1 MKELIC
7 ASQIEEI
14 LEKGEKKVYITS
26 KTILTP
32 SAKDII
38 ANNNMEIVLKEKF
51 ADTKREFKD
60 IDMEKVIDF
69 FKLLAK
75 EDTYRDLI
83 MSLLVKKNFDQEKDL
98 TGFTLI
104 KGKNMIFSH
113 IKDKNINIS
122 YQEVLKE
129 KEKRATILEIENSNF
144 SKKIDS
150 EEVIYITDGK
160 VSFEIDKRS
169 YEGKEGDIIYIPSTV
184 KAINF
189 HIEERA
195 KFFSISEKISWIR
208 ENLILEGK

>member
-60 IDMEKVIDF
+60 IDMEKVIDL

-75 EDTYRDLI
+75 EETYRDLI
-83 MSLLVKKNFDQEKDL
+83 MSLLTKKNFDQEKDL
-98 TGFTLI
+98 SGFTLI
-104 KGKNMIFSH
+104 KGKNMTFNH
-113 IKDKNINIS
+113 IKDENVNIS
-122 YQEVLKE
+122 YQEVLQD

-144 SKKIDS
+144 LKKIAS
-150 EEVIYITDGK
+150 EEILYITDGK
-160 VSFEIDKRS
+160 V
-169 YEGKEGDIIYIPSTV
+169 GDIIYIPSTV

-195 KFFSISEKISWIR
+195 KFFSISEKISWTR